1 MTIDAGMRAQVFAS
15 LKETHGDAIA
25 SALMEMLPPA
35 DVGELKADVAT
46 LKVDVGE
53 LKADVATLKVDVG
66 ELKVD
71 VATLKVDVGEL
82 KADVGL
88 LRSNLER
95 HRSETKAEIA
105 VLRTEMHEE
114 LKNQT
119 RTFVTWMFSA
129 MALCST
135 IAGGIGGL
143 LVRVA

>member
-53 LKADVATLKVDVG
+53 LKT
-66 ELKVD
+66 
-71 VATLKVDVGEL
+71 
-82 KADVGL
+82 DVGL
-88 LRSNLER
+88 LRAEMEVVR
-95 HRSETKAEIA
+95 AETKAEIA

>member
-53 LKADVATLKVDVG
+53 LKTDVATLKVDVG
-66 ELKVD
+66 ELK
-71 VATLKVDVGEL
+71 T
-82 KADVGL
+82 DVGL
-88 LRSNLER
+88 LRAEMEVVR
-95 HRSETKAEIA
+95 AETKAEIA